1 MAKLTKKDKEFL
13 KKNGYLEEDFNQIE
27 KANYKYY
34 IEYNQRISE
43 EEALKKLGRDRWLSG
58 IGRACFH
65 ASAVRECKRG
75 SEIIYIN
82 SDTFDK

>member
-1 MAKLTKKDKEFL
+1 MVKLTKKDKEFL
-13 KKNGYLEEDFNQIE
+13 KKIGYLEMDFNQIE

-43 EEALKKLGRDRWLSG
+43 EEALKKLGRNRWLSG
-58 IGRACFH
+58 VGRACFH
-65 ASAVRECKRG
+65 TSAVRECKRG
-75 SEIIYIN
+75 SETIYIK

>member
-1 MAKLTKKDKEFL
+1 MVKLTKKDKEFL
-13 KKNGYLEEDFNQIE
+13 KKIGYLEMDFNQME

-34 IEYNQRISE
+34 TEDNQRIGE
-43 EEALKKLGRDRWLSG
+43 KEALKKLGRDRWLSG

-75 SEIIYIN
+75 SKTIYIN
-82 SDTFDK
+82 SDTFGK